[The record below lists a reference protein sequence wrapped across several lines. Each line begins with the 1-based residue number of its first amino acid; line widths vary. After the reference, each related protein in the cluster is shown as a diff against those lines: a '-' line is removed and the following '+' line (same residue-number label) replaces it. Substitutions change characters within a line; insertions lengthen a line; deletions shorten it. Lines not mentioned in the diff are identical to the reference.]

1 MVSNK
6 IERST
11 YTILIWLAGVC
22 GLKKIIVTGGQPLHG
37 EVLLQGSKNSVLPMM
52 AAAVLHQGRT
62 ILHNCPDI
70 ADVRVMIEILQSI
83 GVQTAWCGNTL
94 TMDCQRISENQ
105 IDSRYAG
112 KMRSSIVLL
121 GSMLGRT
128 GKVTIG
134 LPGGC
139 VIGKRPIDLHIFALQ
154 QMGVRIRE
162 NENWI
167 AAEAAEGLSG
177 NTIHFPK
184 VSVGATENALLAAVK
199 ANGITYLHNSSAE
212 PEIFHLCCFLK
223 TMGAKIE
230 GLGTHLLK
238 IIGVKELKDIEY
250 WVPADRIVAGTYLFG
265 AAITRGK
272 IALHNPP
279 IHEMKA
285 VLRVYE
291 KMGGQWEY
299 NSGKLMADASGI
311 QNPITYLETEEY
323 PGFPT
328 DLQSILVAVLLTIPG
343 ISCIKETVFE
353 QRFQVIQDFISMGAK
368 IQMCGK
374 EVRIAGGY
382 PLYGTCVDAQELRGG
397 AALVL
402 AGLAAKG
409 ETVIQNAH
417 YIERGYQ
424 NIGYDLQKLGAKVY
438 AEEQVIYEK
447 TSFKDTID
455 RKW

>member
-1 MVSNK
+1 MKN
-6 IERST
+6 
-11 YTILIWLAGVC
+11 
-22 GLKKIIVTGGQPLHG
+22 IIVTGGQALHG
-37 EVLLQGSKNSVLPMM
+37 EVVLQGSKNSVLPMM
-52 AAAVLHQGRT
+52 AAAVLHQGST

-83 GVQTAWCGNTL
+83 GVNTKWCANSLTL
-94 TMDCQRISENQ
+94 DCQNILEKQ
-105 IDSRYAG
+105 IDECYAG

-139 VIGKRPIDLHIFALQ
+139 VIGKRPVDLHIFALQ
-154 QMGVRIRE
+154 QMGVKIRE
-162 NENWI
+162 DENWI
-167 AAEAAEGLSG
+167 AAEAAEKLHG
-177 NTIHFPK
+177 NTIYFPK
-184 VSVGATENALLAAVK
+184 TSVGATENALLAAVK
-199 ANGITYLHNSSAE
+199 AEGITYLHNCSAE

-223 TMGAKIE
+223 LMGARIE
-230 GLGTHLLK
+230 GLGTHVLK
-238 IIGVKELKDIEY
+238 ITGVEQLKDIEY

-265 AAITRGK
+265 AAITRGN
-272 IALHNPP
+272 IILHNPP

-299 NSGKLMADASGI
+299 NSGKLMADASEV
-311 QNPITYLETEEY
+311 NHPIAYVETAEY

-353 QRFQVIQDFISMGAK
+353 QRFQVIQDFISMGAN

-382 PLYGTCVDAQELRGG
+382 PLYGTCVHARELRGG
-397 AALVL
+397 AALIL
-402 AGLAAKG
+402 AGLAACG
-409 ETVIQNAH
+409 ITTIQNAH

-424 NIGYDLQKLGAKVY
+424 NIENDLQKLGAKIY

-447 TSFKDTID
+447 TSFEDTIN